1 MKLFKSMIQRLAPVT
16 SILMAS
22 LATTGAAT
30 SNELASVPV
39 ATNTTTEFYLLI
51 GQSNMAGRGKF
62 EEGDAFPKD
71 RVFILNDKD
80 LFVPIYSY
88 PFVNH
93 FSTIRKSA
101 AQISPGYMFAKTLLA
116 AHPEKPVYLVS
127 NARGGTSIE
136 EWKKGTHYF
145 NEAVRRTKEAQKQ
158 GQLKGILWHQ
168 GETDYRIV
176 MKHKGEEQKY
186 MEAYFATLRQFI
198 TDLRAELGTPDVPFI
213 AGQVNRDYVLLN
225 ERLLKLPAELAHT
238 YVVSSEGL
246 TTVDGLH
253 FDRPSVFELGKRYA
267 TKLLEVTAPDTP
279 AR

>member
-1 MKLFKSMIQRLAPVT
+1 
-16 SILMAS
+16 MAC
-22 LATTGAAT
+22 LATPAAP
-30 SNELASVPV
+30 SIPPPSSEP
-39 ATNTTTEFYLLI
+39 ATTNITAEFYLLI
-51 GQSNMAGRGKF
+51 GQSNMAGRGKV

-80 LFVPIYSY
+80 LIVPIYTY

-93 FSTIRKSA
+93 FSTLRKAA

-136 EWKKGTHYF
+136 AWKKGTHYF

-158 GQLKGILWHQ
+158 GILKGILWHQ
-168 GETDYRIV
+168 GETDYRTV
-176 MKHKGEEQKY
+176 MKHAGEEQNY

-198 TDLRAELGTPDVPFI
+198 TDLRTELGTPEVPFI

-246 TTVDGLH
+246 TTMDGRH

-267 TKLLEVTAPDTP
+267 DKLLEVTSTNTT